1 MNPINIQDKTNIT
14 ITNKKIIQK
23 IPSSQPKIKYDE
35 DNQEIL
41 KTYKLTKEEII
52 EYTKMRL
59 ELKLS
64 RKEIAQKI
72 NCLPKEIELI
82 ETGKP
87 CSSNYGGKYKSFLKK
102 NKKV

>member
-1 MNPINIQDKTNIT
+1 MIMSLYND
-14 ITNKKIIQK
+14 
-23 IPSSQPKIKYDE
+23 
-35 DNQEIL
+35 IL
-41 KTYKLTKEEII
+41 KDLRKTGMLDLKE
-52 EYTKMRL
+52 YG
-59 ELKLS
+59 KLS